1 MTLLF
6 SPTGTKSVTASETD
20 IFTIITTQN
29 YYGLYVFVNNMGASH
44 TVDIRI
50 YIWDNTDS
58 VYRLLD
64 THTFTGVQTDTAKF
78 IPLLP
83 LRRAKITVQR
93 TGGSDFNMNYEVV
106 SQTG

>member
-1 MTLLF
+1 MTLTF
-6 SPTGTKSVTASETD
+6 TAGTKSVTASETD
-20 IFTIITTQN
+20 IFTILTTQN
-29 YYGLYVFVNNMGASH
+29 YYGIYLFVNNMASGH
-44 TVDIRI
+44 TVDVKI

-64 THTFTGVQTDTAKF
+64 THQFIGVQTDTAKF

-83 LRRAKITVQR
+83 LRRFKVTVQR
-93 TGGSDFNMNYEVV
+93 TGGSDFNMNYETV